1 MATLALI
8 CVAMLAIALLPRGLP
23 AAGFLW
29 DFFNGLG
36 FCGLAALISL
46 AWDSES
52 PARNPRLRLHRNL
65 AVVSSILISGH
76 VLGFLLWDP
85 TVIEYLK
92 LRAPLYML
100 AGIGGYLLMVLATLS
115 SFPAPRR
122 VLYRGFARFRQWHLI
137 VSIAAILTSVWHVLG
152 TKFVISG
159 FLHSMFFCLL
169 VLSVP
174 AYAYGRRRF
183 AASLPRPAPPQ
194 SDDLADRLGM
204 TSFAACL
211 ALAAV
216 YAGTK
221 NLCSFD
227 LC

>member
-1 MATLALI
+1 
-8 CVAMLAIALLPRGLP
+8 MLAIILLPRGLP

-36 FCGLAALISL
+36 FCGLAVLIAL

-76 VLGFLLWDP
+76 VLGFLVWDP

-100 AGIGGYLLMVLATLS
+100 AGIGGYLLVVLATVS
-115 SFPAPRR
+115 SFPTPRR
-122 VLYRGFARFRQWHLI
+122 VLYRGFSRFRQWHLI
-137 VSIAAILTSVWHVLG
+137 VSVAAILTSVWHVLG
-152 TKFVISG
+152 TNFVING
-159 FLHSMFFCLL
+159 ILHSLLFCLL

-183 AASLPRPAPPQ
+183 TASLTRPAAPL
-194 SDDLADRLGM
+194 SDELADRQGS
-204 TSFAACL
+204 TSFALCL

-221 NLCSFD
+221 TLCCF
-227 LC
+227 

>member
-1 MATLALI
+1 MPTLALI
-8 CVAMLAIALLPRGLP
+8 CVAMLAIILLPRGLP

-36 FCGLAALISL
+36 FCGLAVLIAL

-76 VLGFLLWDP
+76 VLGFVVWDP

-100 AGIGGYLLMVLATLS
+100 AGIGGYLLVVLATVS
-115 SFPAPRR
+115 SFPTPRR
-122 VLYRGFARFRQWHLI
+122 VLYRGFSRFRQWHLI
-137 VSIAAILTSVWHVLG
+137 VSVAAILTSVWHVLG
-152 TKFVISG
+152 TNFVING
-159 FLHSMFFCLL
+159 ILHSLLFCLL

-183 AASLPRPAPPQ
+183 TASLKRSAPPL
-194 SDDLADRLGM
+194 SDDLADRQGI

-211 ALAAV
+211 ALAGV
-216 YAGTK
+216 YAGAK
-221 NLCSFD
+221 NLCCFT
-227 LC
+227 

>member
-1 MATLALI
+1 MPTLALI
-8 CVAMLAIALLPRGLP
+8 CVAMLAIILLPRGLP

-36 FCGLAALISL
+36 FCGLAVLIAL

-76 VLGFLLWDP
+76 VLGFVVWDP

-100 AGIGGYLLMVLATLS
+100 AGIGGYLLVVLATVS
-115 SFPAPRR
+115 SFPTPRR
-122 VLYRGFARFRQWHLI
+122 VLYRGFSRFRQWHLI
-137 VSIAAILTSVWHVLG
+137 VSVAAILTSVWHVLG

-159 FLHSMFFCLL
+159 ILHSLAFCLL
-169 VLSVP
+169 VLGIP
-174 AYAYGRRRF
+174 AYAYARRRF
-183 AASLPRPAPPQ
+183 AAALTRSAPPL
-194 SDDLADRLGM
+194 SDDLADRQGI

-211 ALAAV
+211 ALAGV
-216 YAGTK
+216 YAGAK
-221 NLCSFD
+221 NLCAFT
-227 LC
+227 